1 VDPLIGVALIP
12 VALLAVAGLVRA
24 ARAPELPAD
33 PNERIEFDE
42 APHSFP

>member
-24 ARAPELPAD
+24 ARAPEVPPD
-33 PNERIEFDE
+33 PNDRIELDE
-42 APHSFP
+42 APRSFP